1 MNVCEWCAS
10 VVCVSES
17 REARARVHMREPCE
31 CAGVK
36 RMCENAGARTPK
48 MRFVGVRVWCVD
60 EG

>member
-1 MNVCEWCAS
+1 M
-10 VVCVSES
+10 SES